1 MGLRIL
7 ITAPFSRSEGLTILY
22 RKRLLL
28 ALLLLIAST
37 LVHTAHG
44 QPYSEPVELSFEVY
58 PDGYVAVEYLV
69 DVDPSRSR
77 VNVSLFGEL
86 HLDLLVEDQD
96 GLILDSS
103 PIEGGLTV
111 DTLGSV
117 SVTISY
123 STPDLTDKA
132 GQIWRFGVST
142 PIAPTIVLPEGSTI
156 VSLSSVPLAM
166 SSLNGG
172 LVIAMPGGEIE
183 VAYTMGIEDASERA
197 QAAIDD
203 AEEFIGEI
211 NAEGV
216 ITTEADSLIQQ
227 ANAALEAGQHAE
239 AENLA
244 ADAEASAQITKEQ
257 ASQASAEISVASEA
271 IIVAEGLGNTVGL
284 DIAPCMLDRAND
296 AFDEGNYLQATALAE
311 EAQDAATDA
320 EMETEPGFPWFWVG
334 GLVVLGAA
342 AVSIFVF
349 LRKRPGKAVE
359 TAERFDMGRLFDEHP
374 HLRLDDKEVLRF
386 LAESGGGVFAA
397 ELRERF
403 GVPRT
408 SLWRMI
414 RRLEREGAVE
424 VERIGGQSLVKLHGR
439 YRSGGPGA

>member
-1 MGLRIL
+1 LSL
-7 ITAPFSRSEGLTILY
+7 
-22 RKRLLL
+22 KRFLL
-28 ALLLLIAST
+28 ALLLLTASIH
-37 LVHTAHG
+37 VHTAHG
-44 QPYSEPVELSFEVY
+44 QPYSEPVELSFEIY
-58 PDGYVAVEYLV
+58 PDGYVAVDYLV

-77 VNVSLFGEL
+77 VNVTLFGEL
-86 HLDLLVEDQD
+86 YLDMLVEDQD
-96 GLILDSS
+96 GLLLDSS
-103 PIEGGLTV
+103 PIEGGLSV

-117 SVTISY
+117 SVLVTY

-142 PIAPTIVLPEGSTI
+142 PISATIVLPEDSTI

-172 LVIAMPGGEIE
+172 LVLAMPEGEIE
-183 VAYTMGIEDASERA
+183 VAYTIGIADSREKA

-211 NAEGV
+211 NADGV
-216 ITTEADSLIQQ
+216 ITTEADSLIRQ
-227 ANAALEAGQHAE
+227 ANAAFEAELYAE
-239 AENLA
+239 AERLA
-244 ADAEASAQITKEQ
+244 ADAEASAQLLKER
-257 ASQASAEISVASEA
+257 ASQASAEISAASEA
-271 IIVAEGLGNTVGL
+271 ITVAEELGNTVGL
-284 DIAPCMLDRAND
+284 DIAQGMLDRAID
-296 AFDEGNYLQATALAE
+296 AYDEGKYLQASALAE
-311 EAQDAATDA
+311 EARDAAT
-320 EMETEPGFPWFWVG
+320 ETERETGPGFPWFWVG
-334 GLVVLGAA
+334 ALVVLGAGA
-342 AVSIFVF
+342 ASIFVF

-359 TAERFDMGRLFDEHP
+359 TVERFDMDRLFDEHP

-414 RRLEREGAVE
+414 RRLEREEAVE
-424 VERIGGQSLVKLHGR
+424 VERVGGQSLVKLHGR
-439 YRSGGPGA
+439 YRSGGPGV

>member
-1 MGLRIL
+1 LSL
-7 ITAPFSRSEGLTILY
+7 
-22 RKRLLL
+22 KRFLL
-28 ALLLLIAST
+28 ALLLLTASIH
-37 LVHTAHG
+37 VHTAHG
-44 QPYSEPVELSFEVY
+44 QPYSEPVELSFEIY
-58 PDGYVAVEYLV
+58 PDGYVAVDYLV

-77 VNVSLFGEL
+77 VNVTLFGEL
-86 HLDLLVEDQD
+86 YLDMLVEDQD
-96 GLILDSS
+96 GLLLDSS
-103 PIEGGLTV
+103 PIEGGLSV

-117 SVTISY
+117 SVLVTY

-142 PIAPTIVLPEGSTI
+142 PISATIVLPEDSTI

-172 LVIAMPGGEIE
+172 LVLAMPEGEIE
-183 VAYTMGIEDASERA
+183 VAYTIGIADSREKA

-211 NAEGV
+211 NADGV

-227 ANAALEAGQHAE
+227 ANAAFEAELYAE
-239 AENLA
+239 AERLA
-244 ADAEASAQITKEQ
+244 ADAEASAQLLKER
-257 ASQASAEISVASEA
+257 ASQASAEISTASEA
-271 IIVAEGLGNTVGL
+271 ITVAEELGNTVGL
-284 DIAPCMLDRAND
+284 DIAQGMLDRAID
-296 AFDEGNYLQATALAE
+296 AYDEGKYLQASALAE
-311 EAQDAATDA
+311 EARDAAA
-320 EMETEPGFPWFWVG
+320 EAERETGPGFPWFWVG
-334 GLVVLGAA
+334 ALVVLGAGA
-342 AVSIFVF
+342 ASIFVF

-359 TAERFDMGRLFDEHP
+359 TVERFDMDRLFDEHP

-414 RRLEREGAVE
+414 RRLEREEAVE
-424 VERIGGQSLVKLHGR
+424 VERVGGQSLVKLHGR
-439 YRSGGPGA
+439 YRSGGPGV

>member
-1 MGLRIL
+1 LSL
-7 ITAPFSRSEGLTILY
+7 
-22 RKRLLL
+22 KRFLL
-28 ALLLLIAST
+28 ALLLLTASIH
-37 LVHTAHG
+37 VHTAHG
-44 QPYSEPVELSFEVY
+44 QPYSEPVELSFEIY

-77 VNVSLFGEL
+77 VNVTLFGEL
-86 HLDLLVEDQD
+86 YLDMLIEDQN
-96 GLILDSS
+96 GLLLDSS
-103 PIEGGLTV
+103 PIEGGLSV

-117 SVTISY
+117 SVLVTY

-142 PIAPTIVLPEGSTI
+142 PISATIVLPEDSTI

-172 LVIAMPGGEIE
+172 LVLAMPEGEIE
-183 VAYTMGIEDASERA
+183 VAYTIGIADSREKA

-211 NAEGV
+211 NADGV
-216 ITTEADSLIQQ
+216 ITTEADSLIRQ
-227 ANAALEAGQHAE
+227 ANAAFEAELYAE
-239 AENLA
+239 AERLA
-244 ADAEASAQITKEQ
+244 ADAEASAQLLKER
-257 ASQASAEISVASEA
+257 ASQASAEISAASEA
-271 IIVAEGLGNTVGL
+271 ITVAEELGNTVGL
-284 DIAPCMLDRAND
+284 DIAQGMLDRAID
-296 AFDEGNYLQATALAE
+296 AYDEGKYLQASALAE
-311 EAQDAATDA
+311 EARDAAT
-320 EMETEPGFPWFWVG
+320 ETERETGPGFPWFWVG
-334 GLVVLGAA
+334 ALVVLGAGA
-342 AVSIFVF
+342 ASIFVF

-359 TAERFDMGRLFDEHP
+359 TVERFDMDRLFDEHP

-414 RRLEREGAVE
+414 RRLEREEAVE
-424 VERIGGQSLVKLHGR
+424 VERVGGQSLVKLHGR
-439 YRSGGPGA
+439 YRSGGPGV